1 VFVKGRTALR
11 IGKGWVLVAALAGV
25 LSLLGAFSA
34 PTFAAENKYAA
45 LVVDANSGR
54 VLFSRYADAAR
65 YPASLTKMMTLYL
78 LFEELDAKRLT
89 LKSQFSVSANAA
101 RQPPSKLGLRAG
113 ASISVED
120 AILAL
125 VTKSAN
131 DVAVVVA
138 ENVGGSVSAFAGRMT
153 RTAHAL
159 GMSRTTFRNPH
170 GLPDAKQHTT
180 AHDLARLGQALQD
193 RFPTYYKYFSTKSFT
208 YRGARHRNHN
218 HLLGSVAGVDGI
230 KTGYTRASGFNLV
243 TNVERD
249 GRHIIAVVMGGKTA
263 KSRDAHMRSL
273 IAEYLPKASRG
284 ERRTPL
290 LIADTGTAHADAR
303 LPRFRPDTAEDE
315 EVGDA
320 PEQSAADASADQ
332 ATGAPGEAIAVAS
345 SDEDAA
351 EEETADEAVLAY
363 AAAETSHDVVG
374 KALAEVES
382 AQGDINEAPEDDPIA
397 RRIEVAGA
405 VAEFA
410 DVSLKGDPIGQLMH
424 LARIRAGLQD
434 IVADGP
440 SPRAAGVAGDDAG
453 WTIQIGAVPTE
464 DGANALLEK
473 AQATMGPVLAS
484 LQPVT
489 QEIDHRGTTLYRA
502 RFAGFSDKD
511 AARDACAKLK
521 RKDFSCLA
529 VAN

>member
-1 VFVKGRTALR
+1 VQGRSALR
-11 IGKGWVLVAALAGV
+11 FRKVGFLAAFLAAF
-25 LSLLGAFSA
+25 LSFQSFSA
-34 PTFAAENKYAA
+34 PAHAAEDKYAA
-45 LVVDANSGR
+45 MVVDANSGR
-54 VLFSRYADAAR
+54 VLFSRNAEASR

-89 LKSQFSVSANAA
+89 LKSSLSVSANAA

-113 ASISVED
+113 TSIEVED

-138 ENVGGSVSAFAGRMT
+138 ENVGGSVDTFAARMT

-159 GMSRTTFRNPH
+159 GMSNTTFRNPH
-170 GLPDAKQHTT
+170 GLPNTSQVTT
-180 AHDLARLGQALQD
+180 AHDLVRLGQALQD
-193 RFPTYYKYFSTKSFT
+193 RFPTYYEYFGRKSFT

-263 KSRDAHMRSL
+263 SSRDAHMREL
-273 IAEYLPKASRG
+273 IAKYLPKATRSART
-284 ERRTPL
+284 TPL
-290 LIADTGTAHADAR
+290 VVVNTGTGAGNAVADSR
-303 LPRFRPDTAEDE
+303 VPRSRPDME
-315 EVGDA
+315 EN
-320 PEQSAADASADQ
+320 
-332 ATGAPGEAIAVAS
+332 
-345 SDEDAA
+345 
-351 EEETADEAVLAY
+351 DEAVLAY
-363 AAAETSHDVVG
+363 AAAVVPHDVVSE
-374 KALAEVES
+374 AMAAADDEDAAEAMAEKS
-382 AQGDINEAPEDDPIA
+382 DGQGDIGEDPEDDPIA
-397 RRIEVAGA
+397 HRIQVASS

-410 DVSLKGDPIGQLMH
+410 DITIDGRTGDPIARLAE
-424 LARIRAGLQD
+424 LARIRSGVQD
-434 IVADGP
+434 IVATGPAGNDNAEESPAVSEDG
-440 SPRAAGVAGDDAG
+440 
-453 WTIQIGAVPTE
+453 WNIQIGAVPTQE
-464 DGANALLEK
+464 GAQALLEK

-489 QEIDHRGTTLYRA
+489 QEIAHRGTTLYRA
-502 RFAGFSDKD
+502 RFAGFADKEE
-511 AARDACAKLK
+511 ARSACDKLK

>member
-1 VFVKGRTALR
+1 VKGRTALR
-11 IGKGWVLVAALAGV
+11 IRKGWVLAAALAGL
-25 LSLLGAFSA
+25 LSLSGAFSA

-45 LVVDANSGR
+45 LVVDANSGD
-54 VLFSRYADAAR
+54 VLFSRHADAAR

-113 ASISVED
+113 TSINVEN

-170 GLPDAKQHTT
+170 GLPDSKQHTT
-180 AHDLARLGQALQD
+180 AHDLALLGQALQD

-243 TNVERD
+243 TNVERG

-273 IAEYLPKASRG
+273 IAKYLPKATRG
-284 ERRTPL
+284 KRTTPL

-303 LPRFRPDTAEDE
+303 LPRSRPGIDE
-315 EVGDA
+315 NDEAADA
-320 PEQSAADASADQ
+320 PEESVADVS
-332 ATGAPGEAIAVAS
+332 
-345 SDEDAA
+345 
-351 EEETADEAVLAY
+351 ADEAVLAY

-374 KALAEVES
+374 KALAEAES

-410 DVSLKGDPIGQLMH
+410 DVSLKDDPIGQLMH
-424 LARIRAGLQD
+424 LARIRAGVQD
-434 IVADGP
+434 VVAAPPARRD
-440 SPRAAGVAGDDAG
+440 RAGMPDAASQG
-453 WTIQIGAVPTE
+453 WNIQIGAVPTE
-464 DGANALLEK
+464 EGAQALLEK
-473 AQATMGPVLAS
+473 ARATMGTVLAS
-484 LQPVT
+484 AQPVT
-489 QEIDHRGTTLYRA
+489 QEIEHRGTTLYRA
-502 RFAGFSDKD
+502 RFAGFAGKD
-511 AARDACAKLK
+511 EARAACAKLK